1 MPIPGKTQG
10 ASSGAPKNGLSEQ
23 EAVARAAGAGVR
35 VYGLS
40 EFLVSGQT
48 PPIPATVLLGYA
60 TMPEEDLRE
69 GMRSLR
75 MSGDE
80 QQHVSGCADIN
91 LDNFFTMKYT

>member
-1 MPIPGKTQG
+1 MHLLVHLT
-10 ASSGAPKNGLSEQ
+10 NGLSEQ

-69 GMRSLR
+69 GMRRLADVWR
-75 MSGDE
+75 D
-80 QQHVSGCADIN
+80 GCSQV
-91 LDNFFTMKYT
+91 